1 MAPPR
6 TRSSTATSPN
16 NGKSPSPPSLLG
28 PVLVVG
34 GCGFLGYH
42 LVAHLLADPECSK
55 PIYVL
60 DRHVEGNE
68 NRHAG
73 DEITYIEG
81 SITDAPLVTSV
92 LSRTR
97 PRVVFHAAS
106 PVASLPRARWAEF
119 EATNVV
125 GTRILLAAAAIP
137 GSSVKALVYTSSP
150 DIYANPPHHNI
161 SETHPLAPD
170 EQRRWDDGSVSE
182 YARTKAAAQRL
193 VLAANSPSLRTCA
206 LLPAHMYG
214 ERSTQGL
221 HEILSFCADRDGPSA
236 ANVAR
241 AHLLAAKALLDP
253 PRARGDV
260 AGESFNITDGRPVAF
275 WNEHVRA
282 AWKEARGIEDD
293 SVLLKKVIVVPGW
306 VYRLIAWVVRM
317 LFWILTL
324 GTVSPPTA
332 VSEQGVLYSLGEHT
346 YSVDKLRDRLGYEPV
361 QDHDRV
367 MKRAVRW
374 ELDRRQQQ
382 QKGGTR
388 KVD

>member
-6 TRSSTATSPN
+6 TRSSSAASPD
-16 NGKSPSPPSLLG
+16 NGKSPSPPSDLG

-42 LVAHLLADPECSK
+42 LVAHLLADPEFSK
-55 PIYVL
+55 PVYVL
-60 DRHVEGNE
+60 DWHVEGNE

-73 DEITYIEG
+73 DGVTYIEG
-81 SITDAPLVTSV
+81 TMTDAALVTSV

-106 PVASLPRARWAEF
+106 PVASLPRARWAEL

-125 GTRILLAAAAIP
+125 GTRTLLAAAAATP

-150 DIYANPPHHNI
+150 DIYANPPHHDV
-161 SETHPLAPD
+161 SETHPLVPD
-170 EQRRWDDGSVSE
+170 EQRRRRDDGSSSVSE

-193 VLAANSPSLRTCA
+193 VLAANNSASRLRTCA

-221 HEILSFCADRDGPSA
+221 HEILSLCAGHDGRPTGTPLIQLGAGTNLVSVASA

-253 PRARGDV
+253 RVLAGPWRAR
-260 AGESFNITDGRPVAF
+260 
-275 WNEHVRA
+275 
-282 AWKEARGIEDD
+282 
-293 SVLLKKVIVVPGW
+293 
-306 VYRLIAWVVRM
+306 
-317 LFWILTL
+317 
-324 GTVSPPTA
+324 VSTSPTA
-332 VSEQGVLYSLGEHT
+332 GPSPFGTSTCERPG
-346 YSVDKLRDRLGYEPV
+346 K
-361 QDHDRV
+361 
-367 MKRAVRW
+367 KRAGSKTTPSCSKVSSW
-374 ELDRRQQQ
+374 CL
-382 QKGGTR
+382 GGYTG
-388 KVD
+388 